1 MKNTIPLIL
10 AVLLGLAAVLAVSR
24 IIATSSD
31 KFEQTIKVVA
41 ASRDLNEGETISE
54 GFIMPKEV
62 PASAVPSQAIPWSRA
77 SMIIDQ
83 KVQQPISKGNYI
95 FMQEVG
101 LSQGMGN
108 VVGEG
113 EWAVAIQIADK
124 AAASIL
130 QSGDEVAIIGTFSLK
145 NGAQSAGQKNEVTM
159 VLFPKVRI
167 LEVPQ
172 SKGRDAE
179 GVIVVLLPPQQAQAL
194 IAASRVAELV
204 PVLRRTNDPT
214 ALNRMDV
221 GMVTAETFEQM
232 TKDLDRVIIPKYQ
245 KQNNGNKK

>member
-1 MKNTIPLIL
+1 MKNSIPLIL

-24 IIATSSD
+24 IIATSTN
-31 KFEQTIKVVA
+31 KFEETIKVVA
-41 ASRDLNEGETISE
+41 ANRDLNEGETVSE
-54 GFIMPKEV
+54 GFIMPKDV

-83 KVQQPISKGNYI
+83 KIQYPVSKGNYI
-95 FMQEVG
+95 FMQDIG

-130 QSGDEVAIIGTFSLK
+130 QSGDEVAIIGTFNLK
-145 NGAQSAGQKNEVTM
+145 NEASNGEKNEVTM
-159 VLFPKVRI
+159 VLYPKVRI

-172 SKGRDAE
+172 SKGRDSE

-194 IAASRVAELV
+194 IAAARIAELV
-204 PVLRRTNDPT
+204 PVLRRSNDPT

-221 GMVTAETFEQM
+221 GMVTVETFEQM

-245 KQNNGNKK
+245 KQQEQK